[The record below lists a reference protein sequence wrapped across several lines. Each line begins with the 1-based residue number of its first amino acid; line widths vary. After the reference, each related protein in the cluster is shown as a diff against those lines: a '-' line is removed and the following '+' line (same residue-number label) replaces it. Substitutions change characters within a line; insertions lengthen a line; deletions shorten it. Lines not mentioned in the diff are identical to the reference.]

1 MKRQIT
7 TLLALVAGVGIS
19 AAAVQGLHAQTK
31 PKAYTISEFE
41 TLDKT
46 AQDAFAKVAVPL
58 VQAAGGH
65 LLNTAEGKVI
75 KGIGEA
81 PKAVSVVEWDS
92 LEKAEAYYK
101 SPAYTSTVP
110 YERRLGRTYD
120 PGLSKVPDHIQVY
133 KVLKPLP

>member
-7 TLLALVAGVGIS
+7 VRLALVASVGIS
-19 AAAVQGLHAQTK
+19 AATHAQTK

-58 VQAAGGH
+58 VQAAGDH

-75 KGIGEA
+75 KQIE
-81 PKAVSVVEWDS
+81 
-92 LEKAEAYYK
+92 
-101 SPAYTSTVP
+101 
-110 YERRLGRTYD
+110 LGR
-120 PGLSKVPDHIQVY
+120 
-133 KVLKPLP
+133 